1 MSSNGD
7 PSSIPLLDQNTAQ
20 SAARTCARTLETEEA
35 LNGVQQ
41 QSAFRW
47 IEFFIVWYDSR
58 FKKIKRATPRRW
70 KLGKVPSKVY
80 LPVVISFFFVS
91 FAVGAR
97 FPPTW
102 FGWIP
107 NEEANT
113 HTHTHTKQRS
123 RRRSGKCRTIN
134 IALGPATVTEL
145 MPHGRHAT
153 PRHPPIGKAKSRG
166 WEKNRH
172 THTHTHTHRNQR
184 RHFHDIP
191 RRWLTSTPRLS
202 VGAASPDS
210 PEIFLYFFFIFACL
224 TITLRF
230 FRTKERSA
238 ELPEI
243 LLLEYGEM
251 SFRWKG
257 NEEQFFLGVLF
268 CSRRGSHYSGPS
280 VATAATERRW
290 KGADKRRK
298 WRRK

>member
-1 MSSNGD
+1 MSND
-7 PSSIPLLDQNTAQ
+7 KH
-20 SAARTCARTLETEEA
+20 RT
-35 LNGVQQ
+35 
-41 QSAFRW
+41 
-47 IEFFIVWYDSR
+47 
-58 FKKIKRATPRRW
+58 
-70 KLGKVPSKVY
+70 
-80 LPVVISFFFVS
+80 
-91 FAVGAR
+91 
-97 FPPTW
+97 
-102 FGWIP
+102 
-107 NEEANT
+107 
-113 HTHTHTKQRS
+113 
-123 RRRSGKCRTIN
+123 RSGDSDGTDATRSTRN
-134 IALGPATVTEL
+134 STAPANRESEK
-145 MPHGRHAT
+145 
-153 PRHPPIGKAKSRG
+153 PRMRK
-166 WEKNRH
+166 KNRH

-298 WRRK
+298 